1 LADWGV
7 EFDDGFSEEFA
18 AFSYTVQKEIF
29 AHIELLEITGPLTG
43 RPAVDTLNGS
53 KYGNMK
59 ELRFNADGGVWRL
72 AFAFD
77 PLRSAI
83 LLVAGD
89 KRGKKQK
96 TFYKRLIKV
105 ADVRFE
111 HHLEKQKGKKS

>member
-1 LADWGV
+1 L
-7 EFDDGFSEEFA
+7 
-18 AFSYTVQKEIF
+18 KLIF
-29 AHIELLEITGPLTG
+29 PKNSQHFPILFKKKFLPILELLEITGPLTG

-53 KYGNMK
+53 KYSNMK

-89 KRGKKQK
+89 KRGKTQK

-105 ADVRFE
+105 ADARFE

>member
-1 LADWGV
+1 MAVWSV
-7 EFDDGFSEEFA
+7 EFDADFSEEFA
-18 AFSYTVQKEIF
+18 AFSYNVQKEIF
-29 AHIELLEITGPLTG
+29 AHIELLEINGPLTG

-53 KYGNMK
+53 QYGNMK

-77 PLRSAI
+77 PLRAAI

-89 KRGKKQK
+89 KKGKNQK

-105 ADVRFE
+105 ADARFAR
-111 HHLEKQKGKKS
+111 HLEKQKGKKP